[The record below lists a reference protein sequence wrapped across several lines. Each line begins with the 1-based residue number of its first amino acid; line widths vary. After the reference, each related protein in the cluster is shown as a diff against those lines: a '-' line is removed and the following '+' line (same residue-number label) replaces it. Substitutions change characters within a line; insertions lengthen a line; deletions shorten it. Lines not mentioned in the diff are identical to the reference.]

1 MTRGQFISWL
11 RGHVPSERWE
21 QVWWVAP
28 TITLLLL
35 PMGAFVLRL
44 LGILGWYGAP
54 QATQGLMLFS
64 VICGL
69 VVGSVVLWSVQEA
82 GLDPQALNRAQ
93 WLARLTV
100 LGPFFTLLVMFW
112 IARVT

>member
-1 MTRGQFISWL
+1 MTRGQFIGWL
-11 RGHVPSERWE
+11 RGHVPSESWE
-21 QVWWVAP
+21 QVWWVTP
-28 TITLLLL
+28 TLTLLLL
-35 PMGAFVLRL
+35 PVGAFVLRL
-44 LGILGWYGAP
+44 LGILGWHGAP
-54 QATQGLMLFS
+54 EATQGLVLFS

-69 VVGSVVLWSVQEA
+69 VVGSVMLWSVREA
-82 GLDPQALNRAQ
+82 GLDPHALNRAQ